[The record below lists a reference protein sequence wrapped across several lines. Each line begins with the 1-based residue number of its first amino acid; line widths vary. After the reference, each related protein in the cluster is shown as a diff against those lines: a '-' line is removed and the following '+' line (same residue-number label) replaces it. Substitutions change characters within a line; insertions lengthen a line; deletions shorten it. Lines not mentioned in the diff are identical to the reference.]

1 MEQSCQ
7 RFGSFYIDNRQ
18 TGWNGFCISAP
29 NNTMAKKTNP
39 DKPTEIPSPEKPEI
53 TPETV
58 PSKPTGPF
66 EEPEIVPEEDP
77 GGTSPSEIPV
87 PEPEEE
93 PGKQDEPISPTGQLP
108 S

>member
-1 MEQSCQ
+1 
-7 RFGSFYIDNRQ
+7 
-18 TGWNGFCISAP
+18 
-29 NNTMAKKTNP
+29 MAKKTNP

-77 GGTSPSEIPV
+77 GGTSPGEIPV
-87 PEPEEE
+87 PEPGEE
-93 PGKQDEPISPTGQLP
+93 PGKQDEPINPKGSGQ
-108 S
+108 